1 MLAKIKDPTLIH
13 VNFQALI
20 LHPILDRP
28 VFTPDLPWKEKA
40 TQVNSVLDIH
50 VSRSTEY
57 SIAVNL
63 QQNTSVVTEHK
74 C

>member
-1 MLAKIKDPTLIH
+1 MLAKIKDPILI
-13 VNFQALI
+13 QANLHANII

-50 VSRSTEY
+50 VSRATEY
-57 SIAVNL
+57 STAAFFNKTL
-63 QQNTSVVTEHK
+63 QL
-74 C
+74 